1 MKDYQPMPTKIAVI
15 VRTRDE
21 EPRIAQF
28 CESYK
33 DADMI
38 LVADGGS
45 VDRTK
50 EIASRYPN
58 VIIRDFTERT
68 YLENGYWRNN
78 DSAHANFLF
87 AWAREMK
94 ADWMIYHDCDCRPNY
109 LLREN
114 YRSILQDTKADV
126 VMATFFY
133 LWGTDMYFPWMCKLE
148 ETHTKFENALWA
160 WRGHLDLWTVN
171 IPPAYYFRI
180 GDKKVTEFRTDFNTA
195 EIWPPYANMHFAW
208 DTPERAL
215 EKVRTYRKS
224 GLIPGM
230 LHPLEFG
237 GPLETL
243 PEYLHE

>member
-1 MKDYQPMPTKIAVI
+1 MSTKISVI

-21 EPRIAQF
+21 EPRIGKF

-45 VDRTK
+45 IDRTK
-50 EIASRYPN
+50 EIAAGYSN
-58 VIIRDFTERT
+58 VLIRDFPGRT
-68 YLENGYWRNN
+68 RLQGDYWRNN
-78 DSAHANFLF
+78 DSDHANFLF
-87 AWAREMK
+87 AWAREMG

-109 LLREN
+109 LLRES
-114 YRSILQDTKADV
+114 YRSILEDTKADV

-133 LWGTDMYFPWMCKLE
+133 LWGTDKHFPRLCKPGGE
-148 ETHTKFENALWA
+148 DKFENALWA
-160 WRGHLDLWTVN
+160 WRGHLDLWTVDE
-171 IPPAYYFRI
+171 PPAYYFRVGGKRI
-180 GDKKVTEFRTDFNTA
+180 TEFRTDFHTA

-208 DTPERAL
+208 DTPERANQ
-215 EKVRTYRKS
+215 KVKVYRES

-230 LHPLEFG
+230 LHPLDFG
-237 GPLETL
+237 GQLEDL